1 MTVWTKTLAG
11 YFDQGDDDWCDD
23 EYEDEYDDE
32 YDDGCDDEYDDGCDD
47 NNICDDD
54 PTVTGRELATG
65 PEAWKK
71 KTQVFPSTIYNWFGK
86 LTFFPWTFT
95 TTMLTFDKERQDE
108 ENLTNFDKTKTDTEL
123 GGW

>member
-1 MTVWTKTLAG
+1 MMIC
-11 YFDQGDDDWCDD
+11 DIHDDDN
-23 EYEDEYDDE
+23 
-32 YDDGCDDEYDDGCDD
+32 G
-47 NNICDDD
+47 